1 MTLIVANILRK
12 MSDIKIYNDDC
23 LKILKDIPSES
34 IDLILTDCPYRIV
47 NGGCSNGEYN
57 NHKNY
62 GGGILNHRY
71 ENATRGKKG
80 NYYVEGSKHISLCGI
95 LNDLD
100 ATTYTRQGKLFKHN
114 DIKFSEWLPDVYRVL
129 KKGTHCYIMI
139 NARNLKELQVEAEK
153 VGFEFQQLCIWVKNN
168 ATPNRY
174 YLNSCEYILMLSKR
188 PARDINIMGTKNIF
202 FIKNIIGNK
211 NHPTQKPV
219 ELMKIMIQNSTKEG
233 EKVLDPFMGTGATG
247 IASKELNRDFIGI
260 EIDEKYFKI
269 AEERINGTKE
279 RKIIKQYEDTNI
291 FDYL

>member
-1 MTLIVANILRK
+1 M
-12 MSDIKIYNDDC
+12 
-23 LKILKDIPSES
+23 
-34 IDLILTDCPYRIV
+34 
-47 NGGCSNGEYN
+47 
-57 NHKNY
+57 
-62 GGGILNHRY
+62 GGGILNHRL
-71 ENATRGKKG
+71 ETEIKIVNGKKRRFIKG
-80 NYYVEGSKHISLCGI
+80 TNHFSIGGI
-95 LNDLD
+95 LDDADL
-100 ATTYTRQGKLFKHN
+100 TTYSRQGKLFKHN

-139 NARNLKELQVEAEK
+139 NARNLKELQLEAEK

-233 EKVLDPFMGTGATG
+233 ELVLDPFMGTGATG

-269 AEERINGTKE
+269 AEERINETKE
-279 RKIIKQYEDTNI
+279 KGSTKQFEKTNI